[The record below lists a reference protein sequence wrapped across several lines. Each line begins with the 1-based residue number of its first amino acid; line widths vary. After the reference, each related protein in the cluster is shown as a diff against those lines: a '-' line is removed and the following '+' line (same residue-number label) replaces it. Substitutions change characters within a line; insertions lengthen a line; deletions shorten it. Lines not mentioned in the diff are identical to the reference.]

1 MKISASIYSNPDQEL
16 TDIIKEIDK
25 HAIDFI
31 HIDCN
36 DNFKVFDDIKQIRK
50 FTKKPIDLHIISSEP
65 EKFYNLIEEVKPE
78 FVTFQYEDIKKAKL
92 EVPKT
97 ITSELGIAI
106 TTETSID
113 IFDEFADKF
122 SFIMLMAT
130 TPGKSSGVF
139 NKTNFKRIR
148 SFRNKYPAK
157 KIHVDGGVNAE
168 VSFILRNIGVSAAV
182 SGSFLFKTDI
192 GSALLDLKLNITES
206 SYRVK
211 DFMIPPEEIHIL
223 KPENY
228 TFTNILK
235 SIDTNRLGF
244 TIYANEEGVLQGIIT
259 NADIRK
265 GLLKNIQ
272 NYNDIKTDDVINS
285 NPVRVN
291 ENLSV
296 KELLQFI
303 KAQKFPINYL
313 PVVNDDNQATGALI
327 FYDLIKGE

>member
-36 DNFKVFDDIKQIRK
+36 DNFDVFDDIKQIRE
-50 FTKKPIDLHIISSEP
+50 FTTKPIDLHIISSKP
-65 EKFYNLIEEVKPE
+65 EKFYDLIEEVQPE
-78 FVTFQYEDIKKAKL
+78 FVTFQYENILGKL
-92 EVPKT
+92 KIPES
-97 ITSELGIAI
+97 ITSELGLAI
-106 TTETSID
+106 KTETSLD
-113 IFDEFADKF
+113 VFDEYADKF

-130 TPGKSSGVF
+130 TPGQSSGVF

-148 SFRNKYPAK
+148 SFRKKYPAK
-157 KIHVDGGVNAE
+157 RLHVDGGVNAE

-192 GSALLDLKLNITES
+192 GSALLDLKLNITDS
-206 SYRVK
+206 SYSVK
-211 DFMIPPEEIHIL
+211 DFMIPPEEIHIIT
-223 KPENY
+223 PANC

-235 SIDTNRLGF
+235 SIDANRLGF
-244 TIYANEEGVLQGIIT
+244 TIYTDDEDTLQGIIT
-259 NADIRK
+259 NADVRK
-265 GLLKNIQ
+265 GLLKNIPDF
-272 NYNDIKTDDVINS
+272 NNIKVEDVINF

-291 ENLSV
+291 ENFTV

-303 KAQKFPINYL
+303 KVQKFPINYL
-313 PVVNDDNQATGALI
+313 PVVNDKNQATGALI
-327 FYDLIKGE
+327 FFDLIKGE

>member
-1 MKISASIYSNPDQEL
+1 MKISASIYSNSDQEL

-25 HAIDFI
+25 HAVDFI

-36 DNFKVFDDIKQIRK
+36 DNYEVFDDIKQIRE
-50 FTKKPIDLHIISSEP
+50 FTAKPIDLHIISSEP
-65 EKFYNLIEEVKPE
+65 EKFYDLIEEVKPE
-78 FVTFQYEDIKKAKL
+78 FVTFQYENISGKLDIPEA
-92 EVPKT
+92 
-97 ITSELGIAI
+97 ITSELGLAI
-106 TTETSID
+106 TTETSLD
-113 IFDEFADKF
+113 VFDDYADKF

-130 TPGKSSGVF
+130 TPGQSSGVF

-148 SFRNKYPAK
+148 SFRKKYPAK
-157 KIHVDGGVNAE
+157 EIHVDGGVNGE

-182 SGSFLFKTDI
+182 SGSFLFKNDI

-211 DFMIPPEEIHIL
+211 DFMIPPEEIHII
-223 KPENY
+223 KPENC

-235 SIDTNRLGF
+235 SIEKNRLGF
-244 TIYANEEGVLQGIIT
+244 TIITDESKKLKGIVT
-259 NADIRK
+259 NADVRK

-272 NYNDIKTDDVINS
+272 DFNKIKVEDVINF

-291 ENLSV
+291 ENFTV
-296 KELLQFI
+296 KKLLKFI
-303 KAQKFPINYL
+303 KVQKFPINYL
-313 PVVNDDNQATGALI
+313 PVVNDENQASGALI